1 MLDAGRIAVTLQIAL
16 AAHEDLPGVPLVMDL
31 VHEPQALAAL
41 RLIVSRQNI
50 ARPFAAPPEVPAE
63 RVAALRQAFDAVMHD
78 AEFLAEAKRLA
89 LEVRPA
95 SGRDVQALLGEIY
108 ASPPAVVA
116 RASQLIRDVP

>member
-1 MLDAGRIAVTLQIAL
+1 
-16 AAHEDLPGVPLVMDL
+16 MDL

-41 RLIVSRQNI
+41 RLIVSRQSI

-63 RVAALRQAFDAVMHD
+63 RIAALRAAFDAVMRD
-78 AEFLAEAKRLA
+78 GEFLTEAKRLA

-108 ASPPAVVA
+108 AAPPAVVA
-116 RASQLIRDVP
+116 QASELIKDAP